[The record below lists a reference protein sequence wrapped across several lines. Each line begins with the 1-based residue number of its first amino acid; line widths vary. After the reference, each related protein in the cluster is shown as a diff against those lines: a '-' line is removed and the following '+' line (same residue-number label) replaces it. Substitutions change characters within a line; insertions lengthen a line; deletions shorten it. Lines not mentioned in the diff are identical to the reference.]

1 MSSFSADAILSE
13 LKGFQRD
20 AVDHVMHRLYD
31 APNASGRFLVA
42 DETGLG
48 KSVIARGIIARTIEL
63 LQNDD
68 SVDRIDIVYIC
79 SNSDLASQN
88 LRRLNVTGDPH
99 IGLTS
104 RLTLLAR
111 ESHRLSGVPTAHGKP
126 VNLVSFTPGTS
137 FDMGSWRTG
146 SGEERALLH
155 IMLTDLLKLSKPQ

>member
-1 MSSFSADAILSE
+1 MNDFSADAILSE
-13 LKGFQRD
+13 LKSFQRD
-20 AVDHVMHRLYD
+20 AVEHVMHRLYD

-48 KSVIARGIIARTIEL
+48 KSVIARGIIARTIER
-63 LQNDD
+63 LQHDD
-68 SVDRIDIVYIC
+68 TVERIDIVYIC

-111 ESHRLSGVPTAHGKP
+111 ESHRLAGTPTGGRKP
-126 VNLVSFTPGTS
+126 RMYQACTHT
-137 FDMGSWRTG
+137 
-146 SGEERALLH
+146 
-155 IMLTDLLKLSKPQ
+155 